1 MKRKTGFFLWTFF
14 FILLTTYSLSSY
26 QLFNLSLFPVKT
38 IKIQGT
44 INSNQDEIKKIFNE
58 YIGKSIILIST
69 NEFRK
74 NIESIKFVK
83 EIKIKKIYPDTINL
97 TIIEYKPVGILI
109 NKNEKFIISESGH
122 IIKNFSIS
130 KFQNLPIIY
139 GEPNEKNFKFFFKIL
154 KQMNFPLNLIH
165 KLNYFDIGRWDIV
178 LKNDK
183 LIKLPKKNYT
193 MSIKK
198 FLSIYEKDNFVNF
211 SVFDFR
217 VKGQLILK

>member
-1 MKRKTGFFLWTFF
+1 MANQMKR
-14 FILLTTYSLSSY
+14 IL
-26 QLFNLSLFPVKT
+26 N
-38 IKIQGT
+38 
-44 INSNQDEIKKIFNE
+44 
-58 YIGKSIILIST
+58 
-69 NEFRK
+69 
-74 NIESIKFVK
+74 
-83 EIKIKKIYPDTINL
+83 
-97 TIIEYKPVGILI
+97 
-109 NKNEKFIISESGH
+109 
-122 IIKNFSIS
+122 
-130 KFQNLPIIY
+130 
-139 GEPNEKNFKFFFKIL
+139 FFFKIL

-217 VKGQLILK
+217 VKGQLVLK

>member
-1 MKRKTGFFLWTFF
+1 MKRKTGFFLWLFF
-14 FILLTTYSLSSY
+14 FILLTTYSLTSF
-26 QLFNLSLFPVKT
+26 QLFNSSLFPVKT

-44 INSNQDEIKKIFNE
+44 VNSNQDEIKKIFNE
-58 YIGKSIILIST
+58 FIGKSIILIST

-83 EIKIKKIYPDTINL
+83 GIKLKKIYPDTINL
-97 TIIEYKPVGILI
+97 TIIEYKPAGILI
-109 NKNEKFIISESGH
+109 NKNEKFIISESGY
-122 IIKNFSIS
+122 IIKNFPIT
-130 KFQNLPIIY
+130 KFPNLPKIS
-139 GEPNEKNFKFFFKIL
+139 GKPTEKNFKFFFKIL
-154 KQMNFPLNLIH
+154 KQVNFPVNLIQ

-183 LIKLPKKNYT
+183 LIKLPKENYV